1 MLPGPS
7 IILSCPHCGG
17 EKGVLSLFSGNTFG
31 MDLWSDTR
39 RFCPYLPEVSPIQQ
53 CPHCRKYYFLE
64 EAHRKTDSKSYS
76 HETGQLDFAGLKEAK
91 RQFEE
96 SELSDGQ
103 KWTINYM
110 LLLAFNDLFNREE
123 KPENG
128 PSDTDW
134 LLIREVVQTLI
145 DIVRDS
151 SDQTIFHAELL
162 RETGRFEE
170 ALQVL
175 GNYSANAEEIGI
187 VEAMKKHIAERDC
200 KPFLLIGKGQSII

>member
-1 MLPGPS
+1 MIPGPS
-7 IILSCPHCGG
+7 IALSCPHCGG
-17 EKGVLSLFSGNTFG
+17 KKNVMSLLSGNTCG

-39 RFCPYLPEVSPIQQ
+39 RFCPFLPEISPIQQ
-53 CPHCRKYYFLE
+53 CPHCRKYYFLK

-76 HETGQLDFAGLKEAK
+76 LETGRLDFAGLKEAK

-96 SELSDGQ
+96 CELSDDQ

-128 PSDTDW
+128 PSDTDR
-134 LLIREVVQTLI
+134 LLIQEVVQTLI
-145 DIVRDS
+145 DIARDS
-151 SDQTIFHAELL
+151 PDQTIFHAELL

-175 GNYSANAEEIGI
+175 GNYSANAEDTGI
-187 VEAMKKHIAERDC
+187 VEAMKKHIAEKDRI
-200 KPFLLIGKGQSII
+200 PFLLVRNGESII